1 MSATSDES
9 LPVLLNSIQTRMVS
23 SQRELSTVQAQMKGR
38 SREARVQEL
47 TMEQLQKLGPETRL
61 YKAIGK
67 MFMEQSYQDIMNEA
81 QKRRDDALEE
91 NKMLEKKVTF
101 YEKEANE
108 AQTHLQDLV
117 KSLENAN
124 TA

>member
-1 MSATSDES
+1 
-9 LPVLLNSIQTRMVS
+9 MVS

-67 MFMEQSYQDIMNEA
+67 MYDISPVWCGIFFVLICRFMEQSYQDIMNEA

-91 NKMLEKKVTF
+91 NKMLEKKATVRI
-101 YEKEANE
+101 
-108 AQTHLQDLV
+108 QT
-117 KSLENAN
+117 SLMPVL
-124 TA
+124 

>member
-1 MSATSDES
+1 
-9 LPVLLNSIQTRMVS
+9 MVS

-67 MFMEQSYQDIMNEA
+67 MYVISPVWCGIFFRTNMQVYGTKLPGYYERGS
-81 QKRRDDALEE
+81 
-91 NKMLEKKVTF
+91 KKTR
-101 YEKEANE
+101 
-108 AQTHLQDLV
+108 
-117 KSLENAN
+117 
-124 TA
+124 